1 MHLFSSGGKSRF
13 AYLFSA
19 RLDIPTSVSNSADDT
34 GDFAASD
41 VCDNA
46 TSFHSS
52 PHCLIIN
59 IVALRPECWVLYFVG
74 RCESLR
80 IPGATYSSAFLAA
93 LYCTPRLLDK
103 NGTAR
108 TDEAELCLAL
118 FLGPSI
124 MGRQRRKE
132 GFLLLLL
139 PLLLPQEYNGMVAV
153 TIFKDTKYFLKNPH
167 F

>member
-1 MHLFSSGGKSRF
+1 M
-13 AYLFSA
+13 
-19 RLDIPTSVSNSADDT
+19 
-34 GDFAASD
+34 
-41 VCDNA
+41 
-46 TSFHSS
+46 
-52 PHCLIIN
+52 
-59 IVALRPECWVLYFVG
+59 WVLYLVG

-103 NGTAR
+103 NGTAAR

-124 MGRQRRKE
+124 TGRQRGKE
-132 GFLLLLL
+132 GFLLL

-153 TIFKDTKYFLKNPH
+153 TLLKDTKYLLKNLH

>member
-1 MHLFSSGGKSRF
+1 MW
-13 AYLFSA
+13 
-19 RLDIPTSVSNSADDT
+19 V
-34 GDFAASD
+34 
-41 VCDNA
+41 
-46 TSFHSS
+46 
-52 PHCLIIN
+52 
-59 IVALRPECWVLYFVG
+59 WVLYLVG

-153 TIFKDTKYFLKNPH
+153 TLFKDTKYLFKKNPY